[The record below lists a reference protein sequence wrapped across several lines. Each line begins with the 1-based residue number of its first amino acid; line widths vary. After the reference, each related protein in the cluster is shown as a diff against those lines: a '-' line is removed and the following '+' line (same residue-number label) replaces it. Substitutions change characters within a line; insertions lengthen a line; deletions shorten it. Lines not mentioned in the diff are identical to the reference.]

1 MIKDLFWCVAIYLLY
16 RFIFE
21 LVIPI
26 AKTVSK
32 MKTTVSQMNEQ
43 QQQFTKT
50 QSTQQSTVPPKSST
64 TSTNDEYI
72 EFEEIKD

>member
-1 MIKDLFWCVAIYLLY
+1 MLEDILWLVAIYFLY
-16 RFIFE
+16 RFVFE

-26 AKTVSK
+26 ARTVSK

>member
-26 AKTVSK
+26 ARTVSK

-43 QQQFTKT
+43 QQQFTKA
-50 QSTQQSTVPPKSST
+50 QSTQQSNVPPKSST

>member
-26 AKTVSK
+26 ARTVSK

>member
-1 MIKDLFWCVAIYLLY
+1 MIKDLFWGVAIYLLY

-26 AKTVSK
+26 ARTVSK

>member
-1 MIKDLFWCVAIYLLY
+1 MIKELFWCVAIYLLY

-26 AKTVSK
+26 ARTVSK

>member
-1 MIKDLFWCVAIYLLY
+1 MIEDIFWCVAIYLLY

-26 AKTVSK
+26 ARTVSK